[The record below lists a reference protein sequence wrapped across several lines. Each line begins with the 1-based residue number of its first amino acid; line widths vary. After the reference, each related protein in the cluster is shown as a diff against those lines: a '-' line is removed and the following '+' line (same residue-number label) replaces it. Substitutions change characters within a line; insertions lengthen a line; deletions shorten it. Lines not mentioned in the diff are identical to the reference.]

1 MADVDVMAFGA
12 HPDDIEIGCGGTL
25 IKLADMGYS
34 IVLVDMSWGE
44 LGTRG
49 SVETRMAEAA
59 GAAKIIGAIAR
70 ENLALEDGNIH
81 TTKEA
86 KRRVVEIVRKYRPRL
101 VFLPYHEDRHPDHY
115 NTSQLVYEGV
125 FLSGLERYETG
136 QESYRP
142 LRVVYYQGRYPFEPT
157 FTVDI
162 TAQFERKMQAIYAFS
177 TQFQP
182 NDTFYREAGLT
193 YQDPTW
199 AFTHRAAHYG
209 ALIGKKYGEV
219 FLVRGRLQVEDPMQL
234 KFSSF

>member
-34 IVLVDMSWGE
+34 IVLVDMTRGE

-49 SVETRMAEAA
+49 TVETRMTEAA
-59 GAAKIIGAIAR
+59 GAVKIIGAIAR
-70 ENLALEDGNIH
+70 ENLALEDGDIH
-81 TTKEA
+81 TTREA
-86 KRRVVEIVRKYRPRL
+86 KRKVVEVVRRYRPHL
-101 VFLPYHEDRHPDHY
+101 VFLPYYEDRHPDHY
-115 NTSQLVYEGV
+115 HTSQLAYEGV
-125 FLSGLERYETG
+125 FLSGLGQYETG

-142 LRVVYYQGRYPFEPT
+142 LRVLYYQGRCAFEPT

-162 TAQFERKMQAIYAFS
+162 TGQFERKMQAIYAFS

-199 AFTHRAAHYG
+199 AFTHRAAYHG
-209 ALIGKKYGEV
+209 ALIGKRYGEA
-219 FLVRGRLQVEDPMQL
+219 FLVRGRLEVKDPMQL
-234 KFSSF
+234 TFSSF